1 MRKEQLQLQQH
12 LELYKTK
19 KIYFIKSLAHLVQF
33 VEVIQELLL
42 LPDII
47 QPKETL
53 VQLKIY
59 AHLVIH
65 VLQALLVHTKLLVM
79 KVFTTITQERL
90 DLLAQ
95 LVLLVL
101 TVNKVLKQPA
111 SQVCIVMSLHRHNS
125 TRRVLLVLFQL
136 LVPQA

>member
-1 MRKEQLQLQQH
+1 M
-12 LELYKTK
+12 
-19 KIYFIKSLAHLVQF
+19 
-33 VEVIQELLL
+33 
-42 LPDII
+42 
-47 QPKETL
+47 
-53 VQLKIY
+53 
-59 AHLVIH
+59 VIH

-111 SQVCIVMSLHRHNS
+111 SQVCIVM
-125 TRRVLLVLFQL
+125 
-136 LVPQA
+136 

>member
-33 VEVIQELLL
+33 VEVVQELLL
-42 LPDII
+42 LLDII

-59 AHLVIH
+59 ALMVIH

-111 SQVCIVMSLHRHNS
+111 SQVCIVM
-125 TRRVLLVLFQL
+125 
-136 LVPQA
+136 